1 MKKIITLFAFIVL
14 CNLLFAQNKYA
25 IIVALSKYN
34 EDWETLSSENDL
46 KLVNE
51 TLINKGFNQKNIK
64 KLVNEFAT
72 SANLDLTF
80 DSLIKIIQPNDIVYF
95 HFSGHGQQVAD
106 IKPIKRKNILIPN
119 DEIDRLDEA
128 LVMYNAPKNWSEG
141 YEYEEHYVDD
151 QLNSKFDLIREKLE
165 KKGQLIVVI
174 DACHSGTIARG
185 EKKSKSR
192 GTSIVCA
199 PSDWNSKSD
208 TLTNLDYVSGEQK
221 LTNNNN
227 KASLFCF
234 YGCKSNQ
241 TNNEYYPPNNRE
253 SYGSLSWFLCQ
264 SLNKSNDNL
273 SYNNLFL
280 EIKKSMFSIYKNE
293 QTPGFESSNS
303 NKLVFLDIDKS
314 DESFFTIKSLNN
326 DTIFI
331 NGGALAGLQIGDEMG
346 LMDLKEESFQ
356 LEKII
361 TKGKV
366 IKIDEMNAAIL
377 LETSLSSKKINEYK
391 IYLVNKNENNKLKV
405 KIELLKKSSNTM
417 KLFSNLTEIKIDKNN
432 YDYILSEITPNKF
445 GIFSI
450 KNQNYLCRNM
460 SPIEIKE
467 ENDLDSFRKLLKEII
482 RIKELRSLK
491 KISNEH
497 KFDLKVKNRLN
508 EIIDTSNMK
517 VKLGNG
523 FEILITNNS
532 NLPLSFQIIDI
543 QPNDVINFLKNND
556 ECIIQSNESKK
567 LSILNITPPEGLEE
581 LVFIASPKP
590 IELNDFI
597 NINASTR
604 GINSMKELFTVD
616 KLSNHNISIF
626 SINFE
631 ILKN

>member
-1 MKKIITLFAFIVL
+1 
-14 CNLLFAQNKYA
+14 
-25 IIVALSKYN
+25 
-34 EDWETLSSENDL
+34 
-46 KLVNE
+46 
-51 TLINKGFNQKNIK
+51 
-64 KLVNEFAT
+64 
-72 SANLDLTF
+72 
-80 DSLIKIIQPNDIVYF
+80 
-95 HFSGHGQQVAD
+95 
-106 IKPIKRKNILIPN
+106 
-119 DEIDRLDEA
+119 
-128 LVMYNAPKNWSEG
+128 
-141 YEYEEHYVDD
+141 
-151 QLNSKFDLIREKLE
+151 
-165 KKGQLIVVI
+165 
-174 DACHSGTIARG
+174 
-185 EKKSKSR
+185 
-192 GTSIVCA
+192 
-199 PSDWNSKSD
+199 
-208 TLTNLDYVSGEQK
+208 
-221 LTNNNN
+221 
-227 KASLFCF
+227 
-234 YGCKSNQ
+234 
-241 TNNEYYPPNNRE
+241 
-253 SYGSLSWFLCQ
+253 
-264 SLNKSNDNL
+264 
-273 SYNNLFL
+273 
-280 EIKKSMFSIYKNE
+280 
-293 QTPGFESSNS
+293 
-303 NKLVFLDIDKS
+303 
-314 DESFFTIKSLNN
+314 
-326 DTIFI
+326 
-331 NGGALAGLQIGDEMG
+331 
-346 LMDLKEESFQ
+346 
-356 LEKII
+356 
-361 TKGKV
+361 
-366 IKIDEMNAAIL
+366 
-377 LETSLSSKKINEYK
+377 
-391 IYLVNKNENNKLKV
+391 
-405 KIELLKKSSNTM
+405 M